1 MFNKIKPHLSEMSH
15 VAEMFEQVRKWNER
29 YLLHSKK
36 KSGNRVEQYSNVSIH
51 TAKRRA
57 NPRKSK

>member
-1 MFNKIKPHLSEMSH
+1 MFNTVKPHLSEMSY
-15 VAEMFEQVRKWNER
+15 VTEIFKQVRKWNEK
-29 YLLHSKK
+29 YLLHSEK